1 LNWIND
7 VLRPKIKTLFSKIKD
22 VPENMWVPCPKCS
35 TLMYKKDTLKHLNVC
50 PKCEYHLFLEPE
62 DRLKSLFD
70 DNKYTKI
77 DVRKVKEDPL
87 GFKDLK
93 KYRDRLEQY
102 RESAKTYDAVVV
114 GYGKIKRISAV
125 AAAFNFDFM
134 GGSMGTYVGEALL
147 RAAEVAVKHDAALV
161 TVSASG
167 GARMQE
173 SILALMQMARS
184 TLAINKIR
192 DAKLPFISV
201 LANPTMGGV
210 SASFAML
217 GDVHIAEKDAVVGF
231 AGRRVI
237 EQTIKQKLPADF
249 QTAEYLKE
257 HGMVDIVLN
266 RKELRNTIAD
276 ILSILMH
283 KTPRS
288 DEK

>member
-35 TLMYKKDTLKHLNVC
+35 TLMYKKDTPKHLNVC
-50 PKCEYHLFLEPE
+50 PKCEHHLFLEPE

-70 DNKYTKI
+70 DGKFI
-77 DVRKVKEDPL
+77 RADVRKVKEDPL

-93 KYRDRLEQY
+93 KYKERLEQY
-102 RESAKTYDAVVV
+102 RESARTYDALSI
-114 GYGKIKRISAV
+114 GYGKIKHIGAV
-125 AAAFNFDFM
+125 VAAFNFDFM
-134 GGSMGTYVGEALL
+134 GGSMGTYVGEGLI
-147 RAAEVAVKHDAALV
+147 RAAEVAIKHDAALV
-161 TVSASG
+161 VISASG

-173 SILALMQMARS
+173 GMLSLMQMARS
-184 TLAINKIR
+184 TLAIGKVR

-201 LANPTMGGV
+201 FANPTMGGV

-217 GDVHIAEKDAVVGF
+217 GDVHIAEKGAAIGF

-237 EQTIKQKLPADF
+237 EQTIKQKLPPDF

-257 HGMVDIVLN
+257 HGMIDIVLH
-266 RKELRNTIAD
+266 RRELKDTLAG

-283 KTPRS
+283 KTARS
-288 DEK
+288 E

>member
-1 LNWIND
+1 MNWIND
-7 VLRPKIKTLFSKIKD
+7 ILRPKIKTLFSKIKD

-35 TLMYKKDTLKHLNVC
+35 TLMYKKDTPKHLNVC

-62 DRLKSLFD
+62 ARLKSLFD
-70 DNKYTKI
+70 DEKFARI
-77 DVRKVKEDPL
+77 DIRKAKQDPL

-93 KYRDRLEQY
+93 KYKERLDQY
-102 RESAKTYDAVVV
+102 RESARTYDAIVV

-125 AAAFNFDFM
+125 VAAFNFDFM
-134 GGSMGTYVGEALL
+134 GGSMGTYVGEGIL
-147 RAAEVAVKHDAALV
+147 RAAEVAAKHDAALV
-161 TVSASG
+161 IISASG

-173 SILALMQMARS
+173 GMLSLMQMARS
-184 TLAINKIR
+184 TLAINKVR

-217 GDVHIAEKDAVVGF
+217 GDIHIAEKGAAIGF

-249 QTAEYLKE
+249 QTAEYLKD
-257 HGMVDIVLN
+257 HGMVDIVLH
-266 RKELRNTIAD
+266 RKDLRDTLAN

-283 KTPRS
+283 KTARS
-288 DEK
+288 E